1 MTRLCLT
8 DPSRTISL
16 LITMTNE
23 VSLDKNG
30 EPGDS
35 MPRSMHRYEI
45 AQWLADGGTII
56 ELLKKAAEDSDLTY
70 RDAL

>member
-1 MTRLCLT
+1 
-8 DPSRTISL
+8 
-16 LITMTNE
+16 MTNE